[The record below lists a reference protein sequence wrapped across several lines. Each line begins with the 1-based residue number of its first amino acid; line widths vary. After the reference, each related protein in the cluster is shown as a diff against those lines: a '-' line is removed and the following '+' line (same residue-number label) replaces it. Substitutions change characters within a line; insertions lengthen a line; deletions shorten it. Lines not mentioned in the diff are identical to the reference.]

1 MTRDDFVVRCQG
13 YFGAW
18 PEGQRA
24 AIVSYLK
31 RYSDD
36 GLDFMYAELVS
47 NHKAH
52 FGPPCVATMREFEAR
67 VCDRL
72 KYSTKPDTLQ
82 IEDTS
87 EQWTDEAREEAAK
100 ALDTLANLARAKKFR
115 GKE

>member
-1 MTRDDFVVRCQG
+1 MTAADFALKCQG
-13 YFGAW
+13 YFGPW

-24 AIVSYLK
+24 AINAYLR

-52 FGPPCVATMREFEAR
+52 FGPPCVATMRELEAR

-72 KYSTKPDTLQ
+72 KYSTTPSTLR
-82 IEDTS
+82 IEDKS
-87 EQWTDEAREEAAK
+87 EDWTDEAREQAAK
-100 ALDTLANLARAKKFR
+100 AFETLANLTRAKLFGGDR
-115 GKE
+115 